1 MSPND
6 PLITWI
12 NDGVAESVERPFTIG
27 GKGFIAEISPANFK
41 NKKSKKFQSHF
52 PHLREARIEY
62 AIISMASKQA
72 MQIQSDGENNK
83 VFYLKTTYYQI
94 QKEMINAINK
104 VENKTL
110 KPNDCP
116 YNTSSIRE
124 ALEILKRT
132 DIAVRNESGENLYI
146 FNRIKD
152 IYMEDKKIVIE
163 L

>member
-12 NDGVAESVERPFTIG
+12 NDGVAESVERPFTID
-27 GKGFIAEISPANFK
+27 GKSFVAEISPANFK

-72 MQIQSDGENNK
+72 MQVQSDSENNK

-94 QKEMINAINK
+94 QKEIVNAINK
-104 VENKTL
+104 VEDKAI

-132 DIAVRNESGENLYI
+132 DIAVRNESGESLYI

-152 IYMEDKKIVIE
+152 IYMEDKKVVIE